1 METQDI
7 FVIAGKILFA
17 VFGACAKWLSVKDR
31 EPQRT
36 LLSEAATAAFGG
48 GLVFCIYSWL
58 QLNLYSTFALS
69 GLVGWLG
76 ANGIDWLGKVIVKHS
91 GLSGYEENSDKGDE

>member
-7 FVIAGKILFA
+7 FVIVGKILFA
-17 VFGACAKWLSVKDR
+17 IFGACAKWLSVKDR
-31 EPQRT
+31 KPQRT

-58 QLNLYSTFALS
+58 QLNVYSAFALS

-76 ANGIDWLGKVIVKHS
+76 ANGIDWLGKAIIRHS
-91 GLSGYEENSDKGDE
+91 GIKGDEEKHDE